1 MQIVKDNRQKS
12 AEKMAAAPPG
22 LAGWLMELI
31 RRGTGQS
38 AAQTKQMHLLET
50 LSLGGKR
57 ELMLV
62 SCAGERFLVG
72 GGGESVETILRVNAD
87 RLPQARSED
96 LDTTCQ

>member
-1 MQIVKDNRQKS
+1 MQIVKNNRQGS
-12 AEKMAAAPPG
+12 SETMEVAPQG
-22 LAGWLMELI
+22 LAGWLMELF
-31 RRGTGQS
+31 RRGTGRRGV
-38 AAQTKQMHLLET
+38 QTKQMHLLET

-72 GGGESVETILRVNAD
+72 GGGESVETILRVTAD
-87 RLPQARSED
+87 LSPRTTVED